1 MDTKTP
7 SQKQENI
14 TNKYGQ
20 SLGIPVPNWEA
31 PNPPAEIN
39 SSGNHCRLELLSAK
53 KHAIELYTANAE
65 DASTESWTYLP
76 YGPFTSIQDYTQWLT
91 EQASKSD
98 QQFYAI
104 IDLKT
109 NKAVGLSAFLR
120 ISPPAGSI
128 EVGHLKFSP
137 LMQRTPISTEAMY
150 LMMKHAFEL
159 GYRRYEWKCN
169 DLNQPSR
176 SAAKRLGFQ
185 FEGIFRQALI
195 VKEHNRDTAWFSVID
210 SEWPALAVAFEQ
222 WLSPMN
228 FNEEGVQVE
237 RLSDIRDSLL
247 P

>member
-1 MDTKTP
+1 
-7 SQKQENI
+7 
-14 TNKYGQ
+14 
-20 SLGIPVPNWEA
+20 
-31 PNPPAEIN
+31 
-39 SSGNHCRLELLSAK
+39 
-53 KHAIELYTANAE
+53 
-65 DASTESWTYLP
+65 
-76 YGPFTSIQDYTQWLT
+76 
-91 EQASKSD
+91 
-98 QQFYAI
+98 
-104 IDLKT
+104 
-109 NKAVGLSAFLR
+109 
-120 ISPPAGSI
+120 
-128 EVGHLKFSP
+128 
-137 LMQRTPISTEAMY
+137 MQRTPISTEAMY